1 MLRRAEGLL
10 GRELPQRDGRPTKD
24 PKRLL
29 LIAMDEAGGDLL
41 QSNHALFETR
51 LDDALVRLHEAHRD
65 LPCPLEVSELRR
77 VPDLVRRV
85 RCGQLDAEKRMD
97 VAEPL
102 DI

>member
-1 MLRRAEGLL
+1 
-10 GRELPQRDGRPTKD
+10 
-24 PKRLL
+24 
-29 LIAMDEAGGDLL
+29 MDDAGGEPLEAI
-41 QSNHALFETR
+41 HALLEAR